1 MLLLRDQ
8 EGLKNIVFEIGGKE
22 ILVSRGRIHS
32 RIGSVST

>member
-8 EGLKNIVFEIGGKE
+8 EGLKNIVFEIVGKE
-22 ILVSRGRIHS
+22 ILVSRRGIHS